1 MPQFNNQEELIS
13 HMRSTYPGIYSDMS
27 DEDIYSE
34 VNKMAQNRGQRLPE
48 YKPAPIYTP
57 TNEILPTEE
66 DKSSPSFVD
75 QLYDAGEK
83 IALGGAAE
91 LFTET
96 GFMGLPPEFFQKSYM
111 ESNAGHLNTAITGE
125 EKYDVSEYKHETLA
139 QEAGA
144 FLLGMLSPV
153 EVSIIATGGKLGV
166 MAGKLGIGATSLLKK
181 YSMNALGYNATKGL
195 GKTSS
200 TFISSALSGGVGLG
214 TFGAAHSAFADAAYQ
229 RMLET
234 DEQGKGIGQ
243 VDAKQVVDTGSEGFL
258 NSFVI
263 GAPMGLIGRG
273 FLGNYY
279 AKHKL
284 SEKPLTSLSR
294 IATGAPGQLT
304 SEIAAF
310 SAIPNV
316 YKELGMKAY
325 QDFPDM
331 PQNWLDFNDPWWRNA
346 GFNAAIVTPMFGMN
360 KAFSARNKLK
370 ESSKLVDEAMKLESE
385 VAEKQVKANE
395 NLKSNLGISVTEDMM
410 RDMSTSV
417 EYFNNV
423 KMERT
428 TFNSNVKKIYEII
441 DRTNGDL
448 SKATKKETIFLQ
460 KEGAETFLDLEGG
473 LIALKNDANL
483 LRSALDAVAKKEGKT
498 LKESDY
504 LLAETTN
511 NSNIDLLQGFFKEVN
526 KNLTNINRDV
536 PTPVEEPAPTIVTPE
551 VTVDRIKDLR
561 NQLLVAPIGSKRR
574 ESWLKDIEEQYVRNE
589 KGDISIEKTVANME
603 NLLQATKK
611 GPSGIPQTTELE
623 NAINVMKGVKEQDF
637 NVKSPVTG
645 NDVYKPSQERR
656 FLDKNKNLS
665 EQTQATIVDHI
676 RQTGKTASDGIV
688 GLLENA
694 NKRELADINISDIQ
708 KYSNKLVNE
717 LATASTYQSRML
729 NISDITKH
737 ASDRGLLSKV
747 PFTRAQFKK
756 IWNNAN
762 EQIKARGTD
771 ISEYVANIA
780 EKSGGAKKVL
790 DNLDT
795 RTTSNKG
802 ANLVAR
808 LHGLEGFGMRT
819 GEINKL
825 HPENFKIKKYGD
837 TEVYE
842 IVLDTRVAKSY
853 ARPIPISKK
862 LYNDIQSYI
871 TSKNIKPETNIFDKK
886 LAQEALKLTG
896 LDKELKAVGV
906 KPQLELITRKLVES
920 EILSQRGFSSTGVN
934 TIKSVM
940 GHQKWSDKIYG
951 IAPSTTQKIR
961 LSKNVRDLIENKI
974 DVPTFEANLESIMK
988 GKFELKSEEI
998 PSSVRELDNFIRQE
1012 IKNNPGVEARIIK
1025 DVDYAGRFYKGVIDV
1040 VEGKAN
1046 MRTWYHENAHR
1057 LKNMID
1063 ATNNKE
1069 LKALWKQAEKLFK
1082 KESKG
1087 RDIEEF
1093 IADEL
1098 ADWAIGR
1105 RQATTVPAK
1114 MKSWAGRL
1122 WTKIKQVF
1130 FGKSNLNKND
1140 VRRILGEKIYKGF
1153 STSKAPSGQS
1163 IQMYQFAT
1171 NVERA
1176 KHVKDNFTF
1185 AVKEAGQTLSAS
1197 DKKILINYM
1206 AEKANISDPAKFKLG
1221 DGKMNEADIVAFN
1234 NVLEIIPFKKLVK
1247 LADIGR
1253 RIEGIQAAENIEKG
1267 AVNINDRALI
1277 LKAMGVKD
1285 GNLYSATFKQ
1295 LGMYQSYLMK
1305 IKFPGQPDNMAY
1317 LNEMKIQTLDKI
1329 PKDFKDATGLKRK
1342 AMLLFMPTHEVV
1354 GALGLK
1360 DLQSKLLQHAAI
1372 ETRLQGEF
1380 TEGFEAVAQKI
1391 IGGKW
1396 EGILGKGMRDN
1407 LFLADNQR
1415 YIERLNT
1422 NDLSASNKS
1431 FAKKA
1436 FVSDFAVL
1444 KDGKYILNKK
1454 YKTNPKEGFNLDTKE
1469 GKVAKEWAE
1478 FTERIEAEIK
1488 ESSGK
1493 NFETE
1498 AEYKEY
1504 LDNGEIGWI
1513 RGNIYVPRMP
1523 TKEFLREF
1531 PQHGGKYHQDLLQKT
1546 ANKIAKE
1553 MALEEHGPGVTT
1565 EQIMEKMPNAM
1576 KVAES
1581 AVQDIYTFS
1590 EKKSSTRFVKARGE
1604 KLPEYININ
1613 GKRIKVYETSYESTI
1628 KAYGLGM
1635 AKFIAN
1641 LEIFPEMTKLKHL
1654 NTAGNKA
1661 SGNVE
1666 SLLGAMNG
1674 NREWG
1679 GWLREQV
1686 EHQLGMVETSKG
1698 IGNDIGRGM
1707 DYGATVFAKTAL
1719 GFPTSGGKNFILGQS
1734 MNMQSYYLRDYIRG
1748 IVKATGSD
1756 FKKFVRMS
1764 GATELGLRDI
1774 KTVKTQKI
1782 WDGIFKLGLMKPTE
1796 NANRYIAI
1804 ATSKYEQARLI
1815 RTISNPSSSPRKVK
1829 KALNRLKDFYFL
1841 NDTQIKT
1848 LQKYGEHG
1856 VTGHDF
1862 VNSFEKGKVVRELK
1876 NIEQQLNTYAHINT
1890 QGAAMHLFQ
1899 PSWASGRIAKP
1910 LLLFKRMAYAASDN
1924 QIRNVKLAVKNGD
1937 YMKLGMMTLAP
1948 VASGTAIVSMY
1959 NAMLGTP
1966 MPAENSNWFE
1976 WVKQIIMRGEVF
1988 GLGTDILRLLEG
2000 ESAEY
2005 TIYPSLVNW
2014 GFAWIDLLKAPMAGR
2029 KNWEQSG
2036 KDFLKKTSSG
2046 YRAYI
2051 NINKRKGEKNKMYQ
2065 VKLKGST
2072 LFREFKKE
2080 SLPELT
2086 SPSINYEQQSPH
2098 YRDFRD
2104 VFYGGTP
2111 EETAKQYIVSLFA
2124 LATDIFRQ
2132 KRFEDGKTM
2141 YSIEEALEDAVSRFE
2156 REITKLNPNP
2166 ISFVDDL
2173 SKEKEKMSGQWFAWL
2188 NKDKE
2193 RGKAYMSEL
2202 AIGESMYK
2210 SKLMAIRKLIDN
2222 PKYIIDKEI
2231 AKSIKK
2237 SLRRAGFTVK

>member
-1 MPQFNNQEELIS
+1 MPQFQNQEELIS
-13 HMRSTYPGIYSDMS
+13 HMRSTYPGIYSEMS

-34 VNKMAQNRGQRLPE
+34 VNKMAQDRGQILPE

-57 TNEILPTEE
+57 TNETISTEE
-66 DKSSPSFVD
+66 DKSSPSFID

-91 LFTET
+91 LFTEK

-153 EVSIIATGGKLGV
+153 EVSLIVSGGKLGV
-166 MAGKLGIGATSLLKK
+166 MGAKLGVGTTSLLKK
-181 YSMNALGYNATKGL
+181 YGMNALGYNATKGL

-200 TFISSALSGGVGLG
+200 TFVSSALSGGIGLG

-229 RMLET
+229 RMSER
-234 DEQGKGIGQ
+234 DEQGKGVAQ
-243 VDAKQVVDTGSEGFL
+243 VDAKKVVDAGSEGFL
-258 NSFVI
+258 NSFVL

-316 YKELGMKAY
+316 YKELGMEAY

-370 ESSKLVDEAMKLESE
+370 ESSKLIDEAMKIESE

-428 TFNSNVKKIYEII
+428 TFNNNVKKIYEII
-441 DRTNGDL
+441 DRTDGDL

-483 LRSALDAVAKKEGKT
+483 LRSALDAVAKREGKT

-511 NSNIDLLQGFFKEVN
+511 NSNIDLLQGYFKEVN
-526 KNLTNINRDV
+526 KNLTNVNRDV
-536 PTPVEEPAPTIVTPE
+536 STPVEEPAPTIVTPGAAKVVSLIKSFPQQGGAPKIDRVE
-551 VTVDRIKDLR
+551 VLEGSKEYLDFIKKGYGLEKGGKPKPISDLELSEEAKPFRIKIDEVGQGDKVKYKSLSELDSASKDALAEALR
-561 NQLLVAPIGSKRR
+561 LRRIETNNTLSIVNQLLKFSNKRDLQ
-574 ESWLKDIEEQYVRNE
+574 SLTSSDTINFLKDKLKKQIAAGRADYIAPNATTNLNQISQLLR
-589 KGDISIEKTVANME
+589 DIGFIEKPFSSPVLLKPYKFVTGQTKGLEEAGKIPGATAENVAKAVDNI
-603 NLLQATKK
+603 KF
-611 GPSGIPQTTELE
+611 G
-623 NAINVMKGVKEQDF
+623 
-637 NVKSPVTG
+637 KSPVKFNT
-645 NDVYKPSQERR
+645 NEKVA
-656 FLDKNKNLS
+656 L
-665 EQTQATIVDHI
+665 
-676 RQTGKTASDGIV
+676 
-688 GLLENA
+688 
-694 NKRELADINISDIQ
+694 ELADYYQLRDRELNQLRVKDFDTSTNTLDLRATTGVGKADAIDRFIYLQDTSIINALKKLTKGKKENQ
-708 KYSNKLVNE
+708 KIFPKVSEKITKALQAEIKKVPKAEYKK
-717 LATASTYQSRML
+717 ATAKAIRKMGETLQEASNLNKIEREIWQQTTGHDLGVAVSNRIKTIYQNLGST
-729 NISDITKH
+729 
-737 ASDRGLLSKV
+737 
-747 PFTRAQFKK
+747 TR
-756 IWNNAN
+756 NA
-762 EQIKARGTD
+762 KA
-771 ISEYVANIA
+771 A
-780 EKSGGAKKVL
+780 EWQK
-790 DNLDT
+790 
-795 RTTSNKG
+795 
-802 ANLVAR
+802 
-808 LHGLEGFGMRT
+808 
-819 GEINKL
+819 
-825 HPENFKIKKYGD
+825 
-837 TEVYE
+837 
-842 IVLDTRVAKSY
+842 IVLDKVFRNGTKSITKEMIKETKIE
-853 ARPIPISKK
+853 RSQETPKFQKK
-862 LYNDIQSYI
+862 
-871 TSKNIKPETNIFDKK
+871 
-886 LAQEALKLTG
+886 A
-896 LDKELKAVGV
+896 
-906 KPQLELITRKLVES
+906 
-920 EILSQRGFSSTGVN
+920 
-934 TIKSVM
+934 
-940 GHQKWSDKIYG
+940 
-951 IAPSTTQKIR
+951 
-961 LSKNVRDLIENKI
+961 
-974 DVPTFEANLESIMK
+974 
-988 GKFELKSEEI
+988 EEV
-998 PSSVRELDNFIRQE
+998 PSSARELDNFIRQE

-1087 RDIEEF
+1087 RDLEEF

-1105 RQATTVPAK
+1105 KQATTVPAK

-1153 STSKAPSGQS
+1153 STSKVASGQS

-1171 NVERA
+1171 NAERA
-1176 KHVKDNFTF
+1176 KHVKGNFTF
-1185 AVKEAGQTLSAS
+1185 AVKEAGQALSAS
-1197 DKKILINYM
+1197 DKKILINYI
-1206 AEKANISDPAKFKLG
+1206 AENAKVSEPAKFKLG
-1221 DGKMNEADIVAFN
+1221 DGKMSESDIVAFN
-1234 NVLEIIPFKKLVK
+1234 NVLETIPFKKLLK

-1267 AVNINDRALI
+1267 AVNINDRSVI
-1277 LKAMGVKD
+1277 LKAMGIKD
-1285 GNLYSATFKQ
+1285 GNLYSATFRQ

-1305 IKFPGQPDNMAY
+1305 LKFPGQPDNIAY

-1360 DLQSKLLQHAAI
+1360 DLQSKLLRHATI

-1380 TEGFEAVAQKI
+1380 TEGFEAAAQKI
-1391 IGGKW
+1391 IGGRW
-1396 EGILGKGMRDN
+1396 EGVLGKGVRDN

-1436 FVSDFAVL
+1436 FASDFAVL

-1454 YKTNPKEGFNLDTKE
+1454 YKKNPKEGLNLDTKE
-1469 GKVAKEWAE
+1469 GKVVKEWME
-1478 FTERIEAEIK
+1478 YTERIEAELK
-1488 ESSGK
+1488 EAARA
-1493 NFETE
+1493 NFKTE

-1504 LDNGEIGWI
+1504 LDNGDIGWI
-1513 RGNIYVPRMP
+1513 RGNAYVPRMP
-1523 TKEFLREF
+1523 TKEFLRQF

-1546 ANKIAKE
+1546 ANRIAKE
-1553 MALEEHGPGVTT
+1553 MALKEHGPGVTA
-1565 EQIMEKMPNAM
+1565 EQIMEKIPDAM

-1590 EKKSSTRFVKARGE
+1590 EKKSSTRFVKARSE
-1604 KLPEYININ
+1604 KLPEYINID
-1613 GKRIKVYETSYESTI
+1613 GKRIKVYETSYESTV

-1635 AKFIAN
+1635 SKFIAN

-1654 NTAGNKA
+1654 NKAGNKA
-1661 SGNVE
+1661 DGNVE

-1707 DYGATVFAKTAL
+1707 DYGATIFAKTAL

-1734 MNMQSYYLRDYIRG
+1734 MNMQTYYLRDYIRG

-1756 FKKFVRMS
+1756 FKKFVRLS

-1782 WDGIFKLGLMKPTE
+1782 WDAIFKLGLMKPTE

-1815 RTISNPSSSPRKVK
+1815 RTISNPNSPPRKVK

-1841 NDTQIKT
+1841 NDKQIKI
-1848 LQKYGEHG
+1848 LKKYGEHG
-1856 VTGHDF
+1856 VTEHSF
-1862 VNSFEKGKVVRELK
+1862 ANSFEKGKIVRELK

-1899 PSWASGRIAKP
+1899 PSWASGRITKP

-1959 NAMLGTP
+1959 SAMLGTP

-1976 WVKQIIMRGEVF
+1976 WVKQMTVRGEVF

-2005 TIYPSLVNW
+2005 TIYPSLLNW
-2014 GFAWIDLLKAPMAGR
+2014 GFTWIDLLKAPMEGR
-2029 KNWEQSG
+2029 KTWDQSG

-2051 NINKRKGEKNKMYQ
+2051 NINKRKGEKNKMYRI
-2065 VKLKGST
+2065 KLKGNT

-2086 SPSINYEQQSPH
+2086 SPKINYEQQSPH
-2098 YRDFRD
+2098 YRDFRE

-2111 EETAKQYIVSLFA
+2111 EEAAKQYVVSLFA

-2141 YSIEEALEDAVSRFE
+2141 YSIEEALESAVSRFE

-2173 SKEKEKMSGQWFAWL
+2173 SKEKEKMSGQWLAWL
-2188 NKDKE
+2188 NKDGE

-2202 AIGESMYK
+2202 ATGESMYK
-2210 SKLMAIRKLIDN
+2210 SKLMAIRELIDN
-2222 PKYIIDKEI
+2222 PKYVIDKEI